1 MAGCARPLSRNKPK
15 QASRSKPNITSDRVL
30 RFEDVRQR
38 ANEPFPEQV
47 MPRPEGVFGIPPVRI
62 APHGARAIRIRL
74 PGVPGM
80 HMTVQMRPRV
90 AEYLVVRPQEAR
102 IQLGARPSNGLTE
115 NGQFQEKQ
123 HPLGPGEVYQV
134 VRGTTVQQETV
145 AWQVLRVPNNRPA
158 GPHPTENR
166 WILSTLRRSHTI
178 LTPVHPGRPLPCA
191 LPITLYNDH
200 MFNSAER
207 RAAGRLADFSEGQWG
222 FITVEQAG
230 MSGAPPEMVQELM
243 RARLL
248 ESTFDGVF
256 RVRGGARHPFPK
268 TYSMWLLLNPVKAAW
283 ERDPKIDGILSHGSA
298 ARIYEALSVP
308 GPYLELTLPET
319 VAPPAAT
326 PHLDWFAHRRSL
338 TDDEWCDVY
347 GLPVTT
353 PARTLI
359 DLAKDSPVDLADLGK
374 MAYRLLAKGLST
386 RDTLIASLDRYVIP
400 EGLAAS
406 GHEWLDILL
415 DNDLLA
421 S

>member
-1 MAGCARPLSRNKPK
+1 
-15 QASRSKPNITSDRVL
+15 
-30 RFEDVRQR
+30 
-38 ANEPFPEQV
+38 
-47 MPRPEGVFGIPPVRI
+47 
-62 APHGARAIRIRL
+62 
-74 PGVPGM
+74 
-80 HMTVQMRPRV
+80 
-90 AEYLVVRPQEAR
+90 
-102 IQLGARPSNGLTE
+102 
-115 NGQFQEKQ
+115 
-123 HPLGPGEVYQV
+123 
-134 VRGTTVQQETV
+134 
-145 AWQVLRVPNNRPA
+145 
-158 GPHPTENR
+158 
-166 WILSTLRRSHTI
+166 
-178 LTPVHPGRPLPCA
+178 
-191 LPITLYNDH
+191 